1 MPLFARSFRRTRL
14 RVVGPDGQPTAA
26 GLDRMELALF
36 IGGILMIG
44 LFMALFL
51 QPLSDPIGAVVLVS
65 WLVGGLAYVRWLH
78 LDLAKRPP
86 GGRRGT
92 PATGPRRP
100 R

>member
-1 MPLFARSFRRTRL
+1 VPLNTVL
-14 RVVGPDGQPTAA
+14 GLA
-26 GLDRMELALF
+26 GA
-36 IGGILMIG
+36 I
-44 LFMALFL
+44 
-51 QPLSDPIGAVVLVS
+51 VLVG

>member
-1 MPLFARSFRRTRL
+1 MPIFARSFWRVRRRPGPPTRL
-14 RVVGPDGQPTAA
+14 RLVEPDGQPAGV

-36 IGGILMIG
+36 IGGVLMIG

-51 QPLSDPIGAVVLVS
+51 QPLSDPIGAVVLVG

-86 GGRRGT
+86 GGRR
-92 PATGPRRP
+92 
-100 R
+100 